1 MQLVIPPPKYHV
13 RAPGAGCAQRADR
26 GARRGI
32 FVIKRG
38 GTGEELV
45 TPHESLTMLLANC
58 DDAFGFPPYSS
69 LERLLLAVA
78 DDDLRAAE
86 RAIIAEALDGVPSR
100 AAAQRHARLGDT
112 DPRSRRLVA
121 TG

>member
-1 MQLVIPPPKYHV
+1 M
-13 RAPGAGCAQRADR
+13 
-26 GARRGI
+26 
-32 FVIKRG
+32 IKRG
-38 GTGEELV
+38 GTGEELM
-45 TPHESLTMLLANC
+45 TPHESLTTLLSNC

-78 DDDLRAAE
+78 DDDLRSAE
-86 RAIIAEALDGVPSR
+86 RAIVAQALDGVPSS

-112 DPRSRRLVA
+112 DSRRRRLVA